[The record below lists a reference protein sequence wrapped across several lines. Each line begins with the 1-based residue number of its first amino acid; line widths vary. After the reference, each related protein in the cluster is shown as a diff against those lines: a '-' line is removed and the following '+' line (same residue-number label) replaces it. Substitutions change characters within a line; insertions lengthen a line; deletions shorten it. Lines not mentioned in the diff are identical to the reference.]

1 MNKTYFFQ
9 ADIKS
14 VEEQDSGK
22 VIIEGYASTPDLDRY
37 KDIVDPKAFKDALDL
52 FMKNPTMLRSHNPDR
67 PVGTWLS
74 AVVSNKGL
82 KVKGEV
88 LDPQTKEEVIDGRMR
103 ALSIGYIPLSSELLN
118 EDGEKF
124 NFEKDDYMNSV
135 RKITKLDLIEISIVS
150 TPANGHAIFTMQKSA
165 KLYFNELATKS
176 FNNMNTK
183 NNGEEPGKVSEEA
196 DVTPG
201 SEGAEEE
208 TKSED
213 EKAEEAHPAENEQP
227 TNDQPQPDEVKD
239 PEEKT
244 AEVPNDEANAPAS
257 DDATTPPED
266 ESENAGENPAPAT
279 EEAPK
284 GDDESATEDKTA
296 DEENEGNDEADE
308 QAINVDEETA
318 KELSS
323 FVQAGVMAVAKDV
336 KSAVEIPKQI
346 KTLLGAMSVLID
358 EQKQTIEGLNV
369 KLSATPEKRAFKIA
383 GQYEDA
389 KDESKSEGES
399 KNSTEPKKSVFG
411 AALKNMIQ
419 NAKPE

>member
-14 VEEQDSGK
+14 VEESDNGA
-22 VIIEGYASTPDLDRY
+22 VFIEGFASTPDIDRY
-37 KDIVDPKAFKDALDL
+37 KDIVEPKAFKDALDM

-67 PVGTWLS
+67 PVGVWLS
-74 AVVSNKGL
+74 AVVSFKGL
-82 KVKGEV
+82 KVRGEV
-88 LDPQTKEEVIDGRMR
+88 KEAQMKQEVKDGLWR
-103 ALSIGYIPLSSELLN
+103 ALSIGYIPTESKLEH
-118 EDGEKF
+118 EDGTPF
-124 NFEKDDYMNSV
+124 DPEKDSIWDSNLV

-150 TPANGHAIFTMQKSA
+150 TPANGNALFTLAKSA
-165 KLYFNELATKS
+165 KLYFNELVTKS
-176 FNNMNTK
+176 FMNIK
-183 NNGEEPGKVSEEA
+183 NNEEPGMGSEPVVEEA
-196 DVTPG
+196 SVSDET
-201 SEGAEEE
+201 EEKNKPEEEEKEIEAE
-208 TKSED
+208 TKSE
-213 EKAEEAHPAENEQP
+213 EE
-227 TNDQPQPDEVKD
+227 V

-244 AEVPNDEANAPAS
+244 AEVPEDEANAPAG
-257 DDATTPPED
+257 DEATTPPGE

-284 GDDESATEDKTA
+284 GDDESATEDETT
-296 DEENEGNDEADE
+296 DEENAGDDESGE

-336 KSAVEIPKQI
+336 KSAIEIPKQI
-346 KTLLGAMSVLID
+346 KTLLSAMSVLID
-358 EQKQTIEGLNV
+358 EQKQTIENLNV

>member
-67 PVGTWLS
+67 PVGTWIS

-88 LDPQTKEEVIDGRMR
+88 LDAQTKEEVVDGRMR
-103 ALSIGYIPLSSELLN
+103 ALSIGYIPLESELLN
-118 EDGEKF
+118 ENGEKF
-124 NFEKDDYMNSV
+124 NYEKDDYMTSV

-176 FNNMNTK
+176 FNNMNKK
-183 NNGEEPGKVSEEA
+183 NNGEEPGQDSVEA

-208 TKSED
+208 TKSE
-213 EKAEEAHPAENEQP
+213 EEETEQP
-227 TNDQPQPDEVKD
+227 TSDEPQSEEVKNT
-239 PEEKT
+239 EEKS
-244 AEVPNDEANAPAS
+244 AEVPEDEANAPAG
-257 DDATTPPED
+257 DDATTPPEE
-266 ESENAGENPAPAT
+266 ESENAGETPAPAT

-284 GDDESATEDKTA
+284 GDEESATEDKTA
-296 DEENEGNDEADE
+296 EEENESSDESDE
-308 QAINVDEETA
+308 EAINVDEETA

-323 FVQAGVMAVAKDV
+323 FVQAGVIAVAKDV
-336 KSAVEIPKQI
+336 KSAIEIPKQI
-346 KTLLGAMSVLID
+346 KTLLAAMSVLID
-358 EQKQTIEGLNV
+358 EQKQTIENLNT
-369 KLSATPEKRAFKIA
+369 KLNATPGKRAFKIA

-389 KDESKSEGES
+389 KNESKQDGES
-399 KNSTEPKKSVFG
+399 KNAPEPKRSVFG

>member
-67 PVGTWLS
+67 PVGTWIS

-88 LDPQTKEEVIDGRMR
+88 LDPQTKEEVVDGRMR
-103 ALSIGYIPLSSELLN
+103 ALSIGYIPLASELLN
-118 EDGEKF
+118 EHGEKF
-124 NFEKDDYMNSV
+124 NYEKDDYMNSV

-176 FNNMNTK
+176 FNNMNIK
-183 NNGEEPGKVSEEA
+183 NNSEEPGQDSEEA
-196 DVTPG
+196 GVTLDEE
-201 SEGAEEE
+201 SAEDE
-208 TKSED
+208 TKEV
-213 EKAEEAHPAENEQP
+213 EVKAEEAQSTESEQP
-227 TNDQPQPDEVKD
+227 TSDEPQSEEVKNT
-239 PEEKT
+239 EEKS
-244 AEVPNDEANAPAS
+244 AEVPEDEANAPAG
-257 DDATTPPED
+257 DDATTPPEE
-266 ESENAGENPAPAT
+266 ESENAGETPAPAT

-284 GDDESATEDKTA
+284 GDEESATEDKTA
-296 DEENEGNDEADE
+296 EEENEGNDESDE
-308 QAINVDEETA
+308 EAINVDEETA

-323 FVQAGVMAVAKDV
+323 FVQAGVIAVAKDV
-336 KSAVEIPKQI
+336 KSAIEIPKQI
-346 KTLLGAMSVLID
+346 KNLLSAMGVLIN
-358 EQKQTIEGLNV
+358 EQKQTIESLNS
-369 KLSATPEKRAFKIA
+369 KLNATPGKRAFKIA
-383 GQYEDA
+383 GQYEEA
-389 KDESKSEGES
+389 KEESKDGDESK
-399 KNSTEPKKSVFG
+399 KATEPKQSLFG
-411 AALKNMIQ
+411 AALKNLIQ